1 MAKQN
6 LSDLFNR
13 SYVTKHKTH
22 NGNDGGWLA
31 NAIKSV
37 GYSASDVVSD
47 ILPATMGTI
56 KTVSENSKDIIDQM
70 RQSKSQLKRLTK
82 SFEQN
87 AYIGMGKDMFKNAL
101 EDLKSGKFYNKER
114 ESKSGGGGSFG
125 FNESDFDFEVPD
137 FDDGNLWGD
146 TEYDVQV
153 STKDGSTSVGL
164 NQTNEKGVN
173 STVTN
178 VSTKVDDD
186 SAMVG
191 AISAQTKVST
201 MNASMIVDV
210 MKRQHVMTSQT
221 MNNIYNGMMSGL
233 STLNDNVT
241 QFTPV
246 ITKSLDNHIQLSSKF
261 FNDSIELLTAIKDEL
276 IKGNKTS
283 TNDPNEVDRKK
294 DTSYTDASD
303 LFDFETG
310 MINFKDYIE
319 YVKGNIKKS
328 ADNADNEIIS
338 IAKMLIDNKDVLFT
352 KDMVEHPLKFISD
365 GIVKTLI
372 PKIAKDAASAFDE
385 TFRTTSLA
393 LLYGM
398 GNYKNS
404 NNAILSTLGQML
416 GIHNSLSTS
425 IDKSNYKKG
434 PVSWTGKSD
443 KTLNEVIPTYL
454 RKILSAITTSEEMVM
469 DYNSGRWASIED
481 MQSDFSDTYNR
492 MMLGGGEFSDFFSEW
507 RSFLR
512 NFQFGGDKQEMQAID
527 YAENFIRNLIRH
539 DGLMGPD
546 INSLRSLT
554 GSLETDPLLQMLSGF
569 LNSQDNNFVMK
580 LFSEKQLAARRNIT
594 QYIKRLNNNDTADPN
609 GLQYISTGLTDNP
622 MFIRD
627 AISGNITGSVNNRY
641 ITGEGSSSGTGYTAT
656 GLSLGIRD
664 QFGRSN
670 VFYTRQ
676 ILELLLDGI
685 DVRVVETV
693 GRGRGRRKPIN
704 HSSDS
709 PHSKISDKLKLD
721 NDRFVAESNYVRSRR
736 EDESIP
742 DSEERAERNGTR
754 HIDLQYSEITA
765 EEVQRIIEKRKKD
778 DEESEQLY
786 REMQNEMYG
795 DTSIRHA
802 LGLDKGTKI
811 GDTYDKIVGYIK
823 QPAKIAADLFKR
835 ADNFLFEL
843 VFGQKGNQI
852 TSGSLLERGVT
863 SIKNTVVS
871 FGSWM
876 NKAVVTPL
884 SDAFF
889 GDDGF
894 VTKLKDSEFGNDV
907 KGYLTKAKEFVFGTP
922 DENNVNQG
930 GLLSGIANE
939 VKDAGKYVRNL
950 ITGKS
955 YVDQYGVEHPEN
967 ENSLAGKIKDVF
979 NESTGF
985 IKRNIFGVDDSD
997 NGLTDIDE
1005 DGKPLRGKNTIVNA
1019 INSVWLGI
1027 KHRASTFSEDVFGK
1041 DTERKKAMD
1050 QFKYDM
1056 KGNGAK
1062 IGAGALL
1069 GTIGAGI
1076 LSGIGGLG
1084 LAGSL
1089 LLSPLGGAAIGM
1101 TAAITAKSSQFQRL
1115 MFGDIDENGERTGGL
1130 ITKGMQDFVK
1140 KGLPGIVGGGLIAGT
1155 LSTMGALPELGLVGS
1170 MLLPGGPVL
1179 TGALVG
1185 GASLLGFKATN
1196 FGKALFG
1203 DNDGS
1208 KESFA
1213 DTFKRVFNK
1222 DNIKK
1227 YVGDT
1232 AVGGLLGKLTF
1243 NSLVSAGLLPS
1254 FFLPGGPIIG
1264 ALFGLSTSIV
1274 SNSDKFRTFMFGK
1287 KDEETGERE
1296 GGVMGKI
1303 KNALTGV
1310 GEWVSTTFQV
1320 YQENLVHAVKKGIM
1334 IPIQTTIDP
1343 FVEEIKE
1350 LTTRIGDK
1358 IAGIYET
1365 TIGYIKDSV
1374 KEYIIKPIAEAT
1386 KPIRDA
1392 LKRAGSFIFGMF
1404 KKMLTGLITLP
1415 AKVGMTAITMPFR
1428 LAGRIFGVDAN
1439 TYTKRR
1445 ARREFRHE
1453 TLDAATGIRDR
1464 YDAYR
1469 RQYAGADQTD
1479 DKTVRKGLL
1488 KDFVAG
1494 RGDSQAL
1501 RAQNRTRTLFGIKD
1515 NATGKMIKEVND
1527 DGTVTGGLKSGLLYK
1542 FLFDNAYWKA
1552 GTNKETYHIY
1562 NKKTGKFEDR
1572 EYGADYEDPRK
1583 QKKEL
1588 NKEENQRH
1596 KDEIARIKNRPG
1608 TRKWA
1613 KNIHKQAVDA
1623 YDHLSDY
1630 DKEHLDISKEDFIKQ
1645 TEKRLKNGEN
1655 GPWWRA
1661 DTPEERAK
1669 KDEER
1674 MRQAQLR
1681 NEQMQDTV
1689 NNNLPVLTEIGED
1702 IRDTLQSSTDS
1713 QSANDTSHGTMDSV
1727 DVPDITS
1734 STLPNL
1740 NNTLRELNETITRV
1754 SHGMMDSIDIPDT
1767 QQPGDQATGTT
1778 TTTASANRAAR
1789 RRDRRSRNKNKNNK
1803 TTVSASSNQSVPEV
1817 DPVIALT
1824 DINENTPTHAD
1835 GTENV
1840 EKTQLAILSEGE
1852 KVVPNPDDNQREKGR
1867 KSEKS
1872 LKDKLVQGKDAFVT
1886 SINKLSQ
1893 VATTLNENISQ
1904 KKNETNF
1911 SVKDFASFVAQ
1922 SLLEDPIGFIR
1933 DVVKAPFELVGN
1945 MVKRAGEKVYEHIL
1959 SPVIEVVK
1967 EPFVAVKEAISETI
1981 DETVNMIISPFKKIN
1996 EKLSSAVDTVMFGI
2010 LHPFKTIEAGASALN
2025 DVFGDNP
2032 LISKLNSFINGS
2044 EMGDETDNAN
2054 GEALSDTL
2062 KQDLSDTTE
2071 YGENVDTIV
2080 KADQI
2085 TFKDQTEFNDE
2096 RDAKKAL
2103 SEKIKSAQEAGS
2115 YLTVKAKADE
2125 EARQKDISDKLAL
2138 ISQHTSDTAETSAK
2152 HSISWD
2158 SIFSKKGLI
2167 TGALLAAIPAII
2179 ALINKLFGGD
2189 GGGGGNGFLQ
2199 NLLQNAGATIK
2210 WLFNNWGD
2218 GDTTV
2223 EDING
2228 DGDISNYER
2237 SLQDLNY
2244 GVYSVG
2250 GATGVANNISEGVN
2264 NFTDMAEGLLAGEG
2278 FSAIDN
2284 YIAPDGEWNNASD
2297 VKAKVAAKAAVK
2309 VGRVGKKAVTK
2320 LATKDGTLLNTVLK
2334 MCSKGLSALGGA
2346 VGKAVSKVGAKVG
2359 STKAG
2364 QVVSKILAKV
2374 SSKLLKPNV
2383 LSKFLGKFGKAV
2395 AKLAGDVGTA
2405 GLIEIGFV
2413 TAGAI
2418 NGAYSAANLFQVN
2431 SDAVDGKMRVI
2442 SAAIEAVLMT
2452 SVGTFIDILDTIS
2465 MEVLGYSFV
2474 SEIAVS
2480 AYNALATDDEE
2491 AALLAERTEFKDDY
2505 EAYIDQ
2511 EYQNYLQE
2519 NGLTEEDMSKD
2530 EYRASE
2536 DATSFSDYNSQVNK
2550 TLGGKISDGLK
2561 NIGSSIKN
2569 GVSSIGEGA
2578 TKLANNVKSAASS
2591 AWDWY
2596 NNSDSVA
2603 AKTTRI
2609 VSSVF
2614 CPAEAIRLT
2623 MQKKTKSG
2631 WYDSQTGSYYVL
2643 NENGITFAEYSAAG
2657 DLICDAVD
2665 WDYVMKMVE
2674 SGKLVE
2680 GEVAVKSQARQ
2691 AIESFTAQ
2699 VQKTLSDGWN
2709 NLLEWYHGDSA
2720 AAEAVRYINPYDVVK
2735 RNISKHDESGWY
2747 DSQTGSYYVLDSSG
2761 SSYTEYSASG
2771 ETLCEGID
2779 TKYVNQLIRAG
2790 QLVEGTVTVKPAFR
2804 QKIDNFTEQVKTT
2817 VSTGWDN
2824 IKTFFSDAKDATVNG
2839 AKSFANTVKGLFN
2852 KKLSGWYDHDTGSY
2866 YVLNDSGN
2874 AFDEY
2879 SAAGDKI
2886 GEGLDYDEIMLK
2898 IKSGRLSEGKVVA
2911 KGETLVKIGEYV
2923 DNVRKNIS
2931 NGLGNLSVKLNDKM
2945 TEAKQFWADLKNGI
2959 SIQKEAVHNYF
2970 NSHTESGWYDAQD
2983 GTYYVLSSDGSSY
2996 DKYSANGD
3004 KIGEGISTETVRDM
3018 ASSGMLVE
3026 SEVNINS
3033 GISQSAL
3040 GKCFTNIKDFFTNIG
3055 SSVSDLWSN
3064 AKEKVLSK
3072 LNNLKTT
3079 IVSKF
3084 ASFKFIKN
3092 IFVPS
3097 KTEAWFDSNGNYYV
3111 MNSDGTYT
3119 YYNSNGGI
3127 ITKNVDGETVEEF
3140 KRMGL
3145 LTLSDIQTKPPAAT
3159 FISNIKNAA
3168 KSAWEAA
3175 STAAKSAWEAIKNA
3189 FTGGYG
3195 DLKNKSSDIKKAIA
3209 QENATTI
3216 TDAITSN
3223 GSGPGIKNPKP
3234 LHTGGFGGD
3243 DAIGSNKSVDSVN
3256 TKQIASATASNN
3268 FVDKIK
3274 DKSVNDTTMSQKDA
3288 AVANIQ
3294 FNNPDDTIKQTIGD
3308 SGCGPVV
3315 ASNLINSLTGNKS
3328 ISVKEAADY
3337 AVDNGYKAK
3346 DGGTAPTY
3354 FGSIFSKYGIG
3365 TKPVYNIP
3373 KQLED
3378 GKPIIMLGDT
3388 NTPSSRTPFG
3398 TVPHYVV
3405 AMGMSDDG
3413 KVIIQDPLKKSGY
3426 QKYKLSELGNIYNS
3440 IALDYDSSKSRT
3452 KFSKTPVY
3460 DIDMSNMPYG
3470 KGGTPLTGDECAV
3483 QDLRVFNPLT
3493 AQDIEDTVG
3502 KVHKNCYWTG
3512 YGYTFIQASKVAGID
3527 PRFLVSLAINEAGWN
3542 PINRHKSIHNY
3553 FSINMPD
3560 GDVDHGTPLG
3570 NNIEEGIVNG
3580 ALWIAKNYVHNT
3592 ERNQYTIRKMRL
3604 GANESGNH
3612 CYNTR
3617 QQWEDLVAKIMAY
3630 FPRISNYDTSNP
3642 FDTGK
3647 SSSYTGDSKW
3657 AGSYSSTAPD
3667 GSTNVISAGTTT
3679 EQQTTSGGRSIAS
3692 ALSNFASA
3700 ATKPVLDYL
3709 LGEETTTVDSS
3720 SFSSIDTS
3728 DTTATDE
3735 VPEEETTETT
3745 TTASTTTNKNKNT
3758 ESNAKANMSTTID
3771 AYFKSMIGKAS
3782 GKYDKVSHPGVDYMG
3797 DKFVNS
3803 PIAGKKVKEG
3813 KDDVRGRFV
3822 IIRDSTGHYHRFF
3835 NMYAG
3840 IQKFPTDIS
3849 VGTGLGR
3856 TGKTIKK
3863 EANKGEHLHYEY
3875 ADAMQGGN
3883 TRDPATVK
3891 LNNFGGK
3898 GDLANSISSND
3909 APDLL
3914 NGFAYYSQNDPRFA
3928 NESYKLSNDYDDE
3941 NNDSQTIAVRGCGPT
3956 SLAMVAS
3963 QLTGKN
3969 IDPVSLANI
3978 ATNNN
3983 YSTDVGTIPEY
3994 FNDVGTGLGLSVHQQ
4009 ASTKN
4014 NLINALS
4021 SNNPVILQGNSNNS
4035 DTPYTNRGHYVV
4047 ATGMRNGKITINDP
4061 RGQMT
4066 SGEYDIKDV
4075 LNGSGAMWSFDNTGK
4090 NLNQIDK
4097 LDNPDDV
4104 YGNSGIYPDMVN
4116 GHIYFNQTDDR
4127 WGNKVYAGGSLF
4139 RNSGCVV
4146 TAIAQTASDVTG
4158 KRIEPPEAA
4167 ATMAGAFNG
4176 GSIIWEPAMEKMKAK
4191 YGLNYEIYY
4200 GPGKGGHKAA
4210 EVSEYIKSK
4219 LSQNIPVVMHG
4230 KYSKRPGN
4238 GEHAL
4243 EAIGLTNDDRVILQD
4258 VGEYTRITSKM
4269 PDAAWKLSDMAIHN
4283 RTNIAMTDSN
4293 GGGSKGTN
4301 VNGSSVSSDTTATGT
4316 SSSGSIDTGTS
4327 SRSLSGVLSSFASA
4341 ATDPIMDYLLGEDTS
4356 STTDTST
4363 TGSSAGVNSA
4373 DTELSGSTNKA
4384 QIWNYFKGRNYSDN
4398 LAAGIMGN
4406 MERESN
4412 YDWSIM
4418 EGMKKSTSV
4427 PYNSGG
4433 YGLIQWT
4440 GAKSQRIANNQAL
4453 KESNE
4458 QYGLN
4463 SLKGQLSVVS
4473 GTLEQRPVYVQS
4485 GGLTEGCNGSAFNI
4499 YKFKGKYG
4507 DDYFNKINNM
4517 SVHDATKAFHDC
4529 VEISADSNMNLR
4541 YKFADGVLSQFGG
4554 KTNVGGNGGLGGF
4567 GDGTHQSTR
4576 NYKKPPI
4583 HKISSNSLNK
4593 YKKPITKS
4601 MKHNY
4606 VVGGFGEPVQQINVN
4621 TTNDNSDIL
4630 GMMKSLLVELK
4641 STNTGINKFNE
4652 KELSVN
4658 NTTNSPIINNTTNN
4672 NITQSPN
4679 ISGSKTKSFID
4690 FDTNKY
4696 RIAKQIASGKTH

>member
-101 EDLKSGKFYNKER
+101 EDLKSGKFYNKDR
-114 ESKSGGGGSFG
+114 ESKSGGSGSFG

-164 NQTNEKGVN
+164 NQTSEKGVN

-283 TNDPNEVDRKK
+283 TNDPNEVNRRK

-310 MINFKDYIE
+310 MLNFKDYIE

-328 ADNADNEIIS
+328 ADDADNEIIS

-385 TFRTTSLA
+385 TFKTTSLA
-393 LLYGM
+393 LLYGI

-404 NNAILSTLGQML
+404 NNTILSTLGQML

-481 MQSDFSDTYNR
+481 IQSDFSDTYNR
-492 MMLGGGEFSDFFSEW
+492 MMLGGGEFSDFFREW

-512 NFQFGGDKQEMQAID
+512 NFQFGGDKQEIQAID

-609 GLQYISTGLTDNP
+609 GLQYISTGLIDNP

-627 AISGNITGSVNNRY
+627 AINGNIAGSVNNRY

-664 QFGRSN
+664 QFGRSG

-693 GRGRGRRKPIN
+693 GRGRGRHKPIN
-704 HSSDS
+704 HRPDS
-709 PHSKISDKLKLD
+709 PHSKISNKLKTD
-721 NDRFVAESNYVRSRR
+721 NDRFIAESNYVRSRR

-742 DSEERAERNGTR
+742 DSEELAERRGTR

-765 EEVQRIIEKRKKD
+765 EEVQRIIEKQRKD
-778 DEESEQLY
+778 DKESEDLY
-786 REMQNEMYG
+786 REMQAEMYG

-811 GDTYDKIVGYIK
+811 GDAYDKIIGYIK

-843 VFGQKGNQI
+843 VFGKKGNQI

-863 SIKNTVVS
+863 SIKKTVMS

-884 SDAFF
+884 SAAFF

-894 VTKLKDSEFGNDV
+894 ITKLKDSEFGNDA
-907 KGYLTKAKEFVFGTP
+907 KNYLTKAKEFVFGTP

-1005 DGKPLRGKNTIVNA
+1005 EGKPLRGKNTIVNA
-1019 INSVWLGI
+1019 INSIWLGI

-1069 GTIGAGI
+1069 GTLGAGI

-1213 DTFKRVFNK
+1213 DTFKRVFTK

-1254 FFLPGGPIIG
+1254 FFLPGGPIVG

-1320 YQENLVHAVKKGIM
+1320 YQENLIHAVKKGIM

-1358 IAGIYET
+1358 LAGIYET

-1404 KKMLTGLITLP
+1404 KKMLTGLVTLP
-1415 AKVGMTAITMPFR
+1415 AKIGMTAITMPFR

-1479 DKTVRKGLL
+1479 DKIVRKGLL

-1494 RGDSQAL
+1494 RGDSQSL
-1501 RAQNRTRTLFGIKD
+1501 REQNRTRTLFGIKD

-1527 DGTVTGGLKSGLLYK
+1527 DGTVTGGIKSGLLYK

-1562 NKKTGKFEDR
+1562 NKKTGMFEDR
-1572 EYGADYEDPRK
+1572 EYGADYEDPKK

-1613 KNIHKQAVDA
+1613 KNIHKQAVAA
-1623 YDHLSDY
+1623 YDNLSDY
-1630 DKEHLDISKEDFIKQ
+1630 DKENLDISKEDFIKQ

-1674 MRQAQLR
+1674 MKQAQLR

-1702 IRDTLQSSTDS
+1702 IRDTLQGSADS
-1713 QSANDTSHGTMDSV
+1713 QSVNDTSHDTMDSV
-1727 DVPDITS
+1727 DVPDS
-1734 STLPNL
+1734 MVSTLSNL
-1740 NNTLRELNETITRV
+1740 DDVLQELNETIARSNGS
-1754 SHGMMDSIDIPDT
+1754 SHGTMDSIDIPDT
-1767 QQPGDQATGTT
+1767 QQSNDQASDTT
-1778 TTTASANRAAR
+1778 TVSANRATR
-1789 RRDRRSRNKNKNNK
+1789 RRNDKRRDKNNK
-1803 TTVSASSNQSVPEV
+1803 TTVATSTNQSVPEV
-1817 DPVIALT
+1817 DPLIALT
-1824 DINENTPTHAD
+1824 DINEDTPTHAD
-1835 GTENV
+1835 GTEHV

-1852 KVVPNPDDNQREKGR
+1852 KVVPNPDNNQREKGR

-1872 LKDKLVQGKDAFVT
+1872 LKDKLVQGKDTFVS

-1893 VATTLNENISQ
+1893 VATTLNENLSQ

-1981 DETVNMIISPFKKIN
+1981 DETVNMIISPFKKMN
-1996 EKLSSAVDTVMFGI
+1996 DKLASAVDTVMFGI

-2044 EMGDETDNAN
+2044 PATDDETNNAN
-2054 GEALSDTL
+2054 GEILSDTL

-2096 RDAKKAL
+2096 RDAKKSL

-2125 EARQKDISDKLAL
+2125 EARQKDIVDKLAN

-2189 GGGGGNGFLQ
+2189 GDGGGNGFLQ

-2264 NFTDMAEGLLAGEG
+2264 NFTDMAEGLLTGEG

-2297 VKAKVAAKAAVK
+2297 VKAKVAARTAIK

-2320 LATKDGTLLNTVLK
+2320 LATKDGTLLNTVIK
-2334 MCSKGLSALGGA
+2334 MCSKGLTALGGA

-2364 QVVSKILAKV
+2364 QIVSKILAKV

-2413 TAGAI
+2413 AAGAV

-2452 SVGTFIDILDTIS
+2452 SVGTFIDVLDTIS

-2578 TKLANNVKSAASS
+2578 TKLANNV
-2591 AWDWY
+2591 
-2596 NNSDSVA
+2596 
-2603 AKTTRI
+2603 
-2609 VSSVF
+2609 
-2614 CPAEAIRLT
+2614 
-2623 MQKKTKSG
+2623 
-2631 WYDSQTGSYYVL
+2631 
-2643 NENGITFAEYSAAG
+2643 
-2657 DLICDAVD
+2657 
-2665 WDYVMKMVE
+2665 
-2674 SGKLVE
+2674 
-2680 GEVAVKSQARQ
+2680 
-2691 AIESFTAQ
+2691 
-2699 VQKTLSDGWN
+2699 
-2709 NLLEWYHGDSA
+2709 
-2720 AAEAVRYINPYDVVK
+2720 
-2735 RNISKHDESGWY
+2735 
-2747 DSQTGSYYVLDSSG
+2747 
-2761 SSYTEYSASG
+2761 
-2771 ETLCEGID
+2771 
-2779 TKYVNQLIRAG
+2779 
-2790 QLVEGTVTVKPAFR
+2790 
-2804 QKIDNFTEQVKTT
+2804 
-2817 VSTGWDN
+2817 
-2824 IKTFFSDAKDATVNG
+2824 
-2839 AKSFANTVKGLFN
+2839 KSFANTVKGLFN

-2983 GTYYVLSSDGSSY
+2983 GTYYVLNSDGSSY

-3084 ASFKFIKN
+3084 ALFKFIKN
-3092 IFVPS
+3092 ISVPS

-3175 STAAKSAWEAIKNA
+3175 SIAAKSAWEAIKNA

-3728 DTTATDE
+3728 DTAATDE

-3745 TTASTTTNKNKNT
+3745 TTTNKNKNT

-3863 EANKGEHLHYEY
+3863 EASKGEHLHYEY

-3898 GDLANSISSND
+3898 GDLANSISSDD

-3963 QLTGKN
+3963 QLTGKS

-3983 YSTDVGTIPEY
+3983 YSTDVGTTPEY

-4021 SNNPVILQGNSNNS
+4021 SNSPVILQGNSNNS

-4258 VGEYTRITSKM
+4258 VGEYTNITSKM

-4301 VNGSSVSSDTTATGT
+4301 VNGSSTSSDATTGT
-4316 SSSGSIDTGTS
+4316 SSSGSMDTGTS

-4356 STTDTST
+4356 ATDTST
-4363 TGSSAGVNSA
+4363 TSSSTGVNSA

-4406 MERESN
+4406 MERESG

-4418 EGMKKSTSV
+4418 EGMKKSTAV
-4427 PYNSGG
+4427 PYNRGG

-4440 GAKSQRIANNQAL
+4440 GAQSQRIANNQAL
-4453 KESNE
+4453 KESND

-4593 YKKPITKS
+4593 YKKPVTKS